1 VTNFFEFR
9 EKLLQPKD
17 EAPSRELTKSRE
29 QRALTVSELTRQID
43 RVLQANL
50 PQTVVVR
57 GEVSNFSAHGGSGHL
72 YFTLKDADACL
83 DCVMWRSD
91 AQRLKFVPTDG
102 MELIATGHVAVYAQ
116 RGRHQLYVRTLS
128 PLGQGALELAFQQ
141 LRKKLAADGLFAAE
155 RKKPLPSYPRA
166 IAIVTAAQAAA
177 LHDMLKVLRRY
188 PWLRLY
194 LYAVPVQG
202 EAAAPAIAAALN
214 HLSRQ
219 HREVEGIDVILL
231 ARGGGS
237 LEDLWAFNEE
247 AVARAMAA
255 CAIPIVTGIGHEVD
269 VSIADLI
276 ADHHAHT
283 PTEAAAVV
291 TAHWRGAADLIE
303 STTIRLRRGLRM
315 MSQSASQRLGH
326 ITRHPFFRRPT
337 DGINSLRQMIDDRQR
352 SLRVAMNA
360 RLWELKRDL
369 GELEGSLS
377 EQSPTAR
384 VRLLRQ
390 RLTHAGERLI
400 YAGRVAAVRRASRLD
415 GLERELR
422 AVSPDSVLKR
432 GFSITKLKK
441 SGDVVRNVAQIKG
454 GEELVT
460 RVSDGEFESTAEDP
474 KQPKLFGG

>member
-1 VTNFFEFR
+1 MSNFFEFR
-9 EKLLQPKD
+9 EQLLKPK
-17 EAPSRELTKSRE
+17 EEPPSPQLAKSRE

-43 RVLQANL
+43 RVLQGNL

-72 YFTLKDADACL
+72 YFTLKDADACIE
-83 DCVMWRSD
+83 CVMWRSD
-91 AQRLKFVPTDG
+91 AQRLKFTAADG
-102 MELIATGHVAVYAQ
+102 MELIATGHVTVYAQ

-141 LRKKLAADGLFAAE
+141 LRKKLADEGLFSPQR
-155 RKKPLPSYPRA
+155 RKPVPMYSRT

-177 LHDMLKVLRRY
+177 LHDVLKVLRRY

-202 EAAAPAIAAALN
+202 DAAAPAIAAALN
-214 HLSRQ
+214 HLSRR
-219 HREVEGIDVILL
+219 HGDIGGIDIVLL

-247 AVARAMAA
+247 MVARAMAA
-255 CAIPIVTGIGHEVD
+255 CAIPIITGIGHEVD
-269 VSIADLI
+269 VSIADLV

-283 PTEAAAVV
+283 PTEAAAVI
-291 TAHWRGAADLIE
+291 TAHWRSAADMID
-303 STTIRLRRGLRM
+303 STTARLRRGLRNT
-315 MSQSASQRLGH
+315 SQAAAQRLRH
-326 ITRHPFFRRPT
+326 VTRHPFFRRPM
-337 DGINSLRQMIDDRQR
+337 DGINSLRQLIDDRQR

-360 RLWELKRDL
+360 LLWDVKRDL
-369 GELEGSLS
+369 GEIQQSLA
-377 EQSPTAR
+377 EHSPTSG

-390 RLTHAGERLI
+390 RLTHAGNRLV

-415 GLERELR
+415 ALERELH
-422 AVSPDSVLKR
+422 AVSPDAVLKR

-441 SGDVVRNVAQIKG
+441 TGEVVRSVAQIKG
-454 GEELVT
+454 DAELIT
-460 RVSDGEFESTAEDP
+460 RVADGQFESTADDP
-474 KQPKLFGG
+474 KQPKLFGN